1 MKIQTN
7 EIRIGNILEN
17 NGKRCI
23 VLKTTTFKAGKG
35 GAYIQVEMRD
45 LKTGNKVNERWRTS
59 DHVDKLEVVSRKCS
73 FLFSDGPN
81 STFMDSENFEQFSV
95 ENSILGQGAKFLKE
109 NMSVT
114 IDLIDNQAVAV
125 LLPKTISMK
134 ISETETALKGQ
145 TATSSFKP
153 ATLENGVKIMVPGH
167 IEVGTRILI
176 NTTDNTYSGKE

>member
-7 EIRIGNILEN
+7 EIRVGNILGN

-23 VLKTTTFKAGKG
+23 VLKTATFKAGKG

-95 ENSILGQGAKFLKE
+95 ENSILGQGVKFLKE

-153 ATLENGVKIMVPGH
+153 ATLENGV
-167 IEVGTRILI
+167 
-176 NTTDNTYSGKE
+176 

>member
-23 VLKTTTFKAGKG
+23 VLKTATFKAGKG

-45 LKTGNKVNERWRTS
+45 LKTRNKVNERWRTS

-95 ENSILGQGAKFLKE
+95 ENSILGQGANF
-109 NMSVT
+109 SR
-114 IDLIDNQAVAV
+114 
-125 LLPKTISMK
+125 
-134 ISETETALKGQ
+134 
-145 TATSSFKP
+145 
-153 ATLENGVKIMVPGH
+153 LECN
-167 IEVGTRILI
+167 I
-176 NTTDNTYSGKE
+176 NTINQHIL

>member
-23 VLKTTTFKAGKG
+23 VLKTATFKAGKG

-45 LKTGNKVNERWRTS
+45 LKTRNN
-59 DHVDKLEVVSRKCS
+59 HVDKLEVVSRKCS

-95 ENSILGQGAKFLKE
+95 ENSILGQGEKFLKE